1 LRVDH
6 AQNFVLVL
14 VVVLVVVLE
23 VGFCVVELTP
33 KRHSAEEHC
42 WAEPTAI
49 SSRTR
54 TRTIAELP
62 APRVPKSLSP
72 RRPFGPKPPH
82 LTGLRITP
90 VKGCLKSQS
99 RLDKS
104 KPQTMFIRTHL
115 PEAPPVNKSDELV
128 LKPNYNQPLINPL
141 HPMATKSIPE
151 GYHSITPSFCV
162 DGAQEFIN
170 FLKEVF
176 AAQDRF
182 KMDGPGGKVMHAEL
196 SIGDSA
202 VMVSDVMPQ
211 WPAKSN
217 SLYVYVDDVDATY
230 RRALKAGATSVRTPE
245 NAFYGDRTSAVQD
258 PFGNMWGIATHV
270 EDVPPDEMQK
280 RAEAFQKQF
289 ANAS

>member
-1 LRVDH
+1 
-6 AQNFVLVL
+6 
-14 VVVLVVVLE
+14 
-23 VGFCVVELTP
+23 
-33 KRHSAEEHC
+33 
-42 WAEPTAI
+42 
-49 SSRTR
+49 
-54 TRTIAELP
+54 
-62 APRVPKSLSP
+62 
-72 RRPFGPKPPH
+72 
-82 LTGLRITP
+82 
-90 VKGCLKSQS
+90 
-99 RLDKS
+99 
-104 KPQTMFIRTHL
+104 
-115 PEAPPVNKSDELV
+115 
-128 LKPNYNQPLINPL
+128 
-141 HPMATKSIPE
+141 MATKSIPE

-162 DGAQEFIN
+162 DGAQKFIN

-196 SIGDSA
+196 NIGDSA
-202 VMVSDVMPQ
+202 IMVSDVMPQ

-230 RRALKAGATSVRTPE
+230 QRALKAGATSVRAPE

-270 EDVPPDEMQK
+270 EDVPPDELEK

>member
-1 LRVDH
+1 
-6 AQNFVLVL
+6 
-14 VVVLVVVLE
+14 
-23 VGFCVVELTP
+23 
-33 KRHSAEEHC
+33 
-42 WAEPTAI
+42 
-49 SSRTR
+49 
-54 TRTIAELP
+54 
-62 APRVPKSLSP
+62 
-72 RRPFGPKPPH
+72 
-82 LTGLRITP
+82 
-90 VKGCLKSQS
+90 
-99 RLDKS
+99 
-104 KPQTMFIRTHL
+104 
-115 PEAPPVNKSDELV
+115 
-128 LKPNYNQPLINPL
+128 
-141 HPMATKSIPE
+141 MATKSIPE

-196 SIGDSA
+196 NIGDSA

-230 RRALKAGATSVRTPE
+230 QRALKAGATSVRAPE

-270 EDVPPDEMQK
+270 EDVPPDELEK